1 MKEIIMNKVWIV
13 EEIRD
18 DYSTQVMGVHS
29 GLASAR
35 KEVLKC
41 EALED
46 NKCNYLITGMTVQR

>member
-1 MKEIIMNKVWIV
+1 MNKVWIV